1 MRRQHTGFTLVE
13 IAIVLVIIG
22 LLLGGILKG
31 QELINSARVRKVADE
46 MTSERA
52 AVQAFFDRYQAL
64 PGDYGQAAV
73 NIPNVDA
80 AACGGANAG
89 NGDGIIGGAGP
100 ANEPVCAWHELAQ
113 SGFLNGCSACSTV
126 PLPGAAAPTQLN
138 SPVNSFGGTEIIQ
151 SDITYY
157 AGAGAGAPAAAPANQ
172 IHSGNQIPSNVL
184 GEVDRK
190 IDDGSPLTGSFRFST
205 WSPPAGPGLAPTVAC
220 IPIPAGGANAG
231 WAGAAP
237 VANCGASLLLN

>member
-1 MRRQHTGFTLVE
+1 MRRKQTGFTLVE

-52 AVQAFFDRYQAL
+52 AVQAFFDRFQAL
-64 PGDYGQAAV
+64 PGDYSQATV

-80 AACGGANAG
+80 ACGGAVGG
-89 NGDGIIGGAGP
+89 NGDGVIGGAGEP
-100 ANEPVCAWHELAQ
+100 ANEAVCAWHELTQA
-113 SGFLNGCSACSTV
+113 GFLNGCAACATNPVST
-126 PLPGAAAPTQLN
+126 PAAPTQLN
-138 SPVNSFGGTEIIQ
+138 SPVNSFGGLELIQ
-151 SDITYY
+151 SGALFYT
-157 AGAGAGAPAAAPANQ
+157 GAGAGALAAAAANQ
-172 IHSGNQIPSNVL
+172 IHSGNSIPSNVL

-190 IDDGSPLTGSFRFST
+190 MDDGSPLTGSLRFST
-205 WSPPAGPGLAPTVAC
+205 YAPAAGPGVPPVVGC
-220 IPIPAGGANAG
+220 IPLVGANAG
-231 WAGAAP
+231 WSGAAP